1 MKEKVGIIDIGGG
14 MRDIYGAGI
23 FDYCLQEGITFDLGV
38 GVSAGSAILASFLAQ
53 QRGRNHR
60 FYTEY
65 SFRKEYMSFWRFL
78 RHRNAV
84 DLDYVYGTLSNADGE
99 DPLDYETLHKNPMD
113 LIVVATN
120 AETGKPHYFL
130 KKEIRQDHYDIFKA
144 SSALP
149 HFCRP
154 VTINGVAYYD
164 GAVSDCIPLEKAF
177 SEGCDRVILILTK
190 PEDTIRKP
198 DRDRRIAR
206 HIQQEYPLA
215 AKAFC
220 VRAEIYNQKVELA
233 KRYREE
239 GKLLLL
245 SPKDTFGVD
254 TLRRDKQSLEKLYE
268 AGWHDAEQISSFLSC
283 REGRR

>member
-1 MKEKVGIIDIGGG
+1 MKEKIGIIDIGGG

-23 FDYCLQEGITFDLGV
+23 FDYCLEEGITFDLGV
-38 GVSAGSAILASFLAQ
+38 GVSAGSANLASFLAQ

-60 FYTEY
+60 FYTDY

-154 VTINGVAYYD
+154 VMLNGVAYYD
-164 GAVSDCIPLEKAF
+164 GAVSDCIPLEKTF

-220 VRAEIYNQKVELA
+220 ARAEIYNQKVELA